1 VLLGFFKRNDES
13 TCQCR
18 IVSYGDRIWLEANLE
33 ATVLRTFTLEILP
46 TSKTQLSEIRMLLP
60 FSAATV
66 TGLKGLNDT
75 AFDPN
80 WYFNAPSLRTSRD
93 YTLKRA
99 VPNERDSFGVI
110 DDDGIKE
117 IKVFRGNLAVPS
129 QMTIE
134 KATAITFRFEAPLVP
149 GEKAQFRL
157 LFKVSGIGRV
167 ASPGLSNYYDI
178 KYLNSADFTRE
189 CEFQGMDSLIPI
201 YLVPREAAG
210 GFSILIY
217 SPPEYLETQ
226 GFDGSEQSRDPIGWD
241 AKEAADRTKCVWQL
255 DQILKLDKPT
265 ELGLKQDFA
274 LRGTFGKSIDT
285 DMLGGL
291 AKLQTQVAKQQVEIR
306 KATIVAIV
314 SAVLAVLALIPF
326 LPTIIGWFHSQ

>member
-13 TCQCR
+13 ACQCR
-18 IVSYGDRIWLEANLE
+18 IVSYGDRVWLEANLE

-60 FSAATV
+60 FSSASV

-75 AFDPN
+75 AFDPS

-93 YTLKRA
+93 YSVKKA

-110 DDDGIKE
+110 DDDGISG

-134 KATAITFRFEAPLVP
+134 NSTAITFRFEAPLVA
-149 GEKAQFRL
+149 GDKTQFRL
-157 LFKVSGIGRV
+157 LFKVSGVGRV
-167 ASPGLSNYYDI
+167 SSPGLSNYYEI
-178 KYLNSADFTRE
+178 KYLDSSSFTKE
-189 CEFQGMDSLIPI
+189 CEFQGLDSLIPV
-201 YLVPREAAG
+201 YLVPHDRVG

-226 GFDGSEQSRDPIGWD
+226 GFERSEQSRDPIGWD
-241 AKEAADRTKCVWQL
+241 AKEAKDRTKCVWQL
-255 DQILKLDKPT
+255 DQILGLDKPT
-265 ELGLKQDFA
+265 ELRLDRDFA
-274 LRGTFGKSIDT
+274 LRGTFAKSIDT

-291 AKLQTQVAKQQVEIR
+291 AKLQTQVEAQKREIR
-306 KATIVAIV
+306 TATIVAVIGT
-314 SAVLAVLALIPF
+314 VLAVLALIPL
-326 LPTIIGWFHSQ
+326 LPTIIGWFR